1 MRTIR
6 ATLFALLAAP
16 VLAALCAPSQAQE
29 QSWETQ
35 FLLIA
40 NPCLVS
46 EAPNKL
52 ALCQQANTDLLARAA
67 SYPGPLPK
75 HEDNVYRAMRAML
88 AIHIAAEM
96 GKADGVRSQR
106 SCVAIEQG
114 WSDASVIDTQY
125 SPQRAADLQS
135 IRSDVLRAARLCR
148 QEFGKMP
155 SWAPD
160 LPAS

>member
-1 MRTIR
+1 MRIVGIAAA
-6 ATLFALLAAP
+6 ATLIALGPAH
-16 VLAALCAPSQAQE
+16 AQE

-46 EAPNKL
+46 DAPNKL

-67 SYPGPLPK
+67 SYVGPLPK

-114 WSDASVIDTQY
+114 WSDASLIDTQY

-135 IRSDVLRAARLCR
+135 IRSDMLRAARVCR

-155 SWAPD
+155 AWAPD
-160 LPAS
+160 LPAN

>member
-1 MRTIR
+1 MRAITI
-6 ATLFALLAAP
+6 AAFLLLPASFGPPAL
-16 VLAALCAPSQAQE
+16 AQE

-52 ALCQQANTDLLARAA
+52 VLCQQANTDLVTRAA
-67 SYPGPLPK
+67 SYPGSLPR

-114 WSDASVIDTQY
+114 WSDASLIDTQY

-135 IRSDVLRAARLCR
+135 IRSDMLKVTRVCR

-155 SWAPD
+155 AWAPD
-160 LPAS
+160 LPAN

>member
-1 MRTIR
+1 MRRTIS
-6 ATLFALLAAP
+6 ATLFALLAAQ
-16 VLAALCAPSQAQE
+16 AAPALAQE

-52 ALCQQANTDLLARAA
+52 ALCQQANTDLLNKAA
-67 SYPGPLPK
+67 SYTGPQPA
-75 HEDNVYRAMRAML
+75 HENNVYRAMRALL
-88 AIHIAAEM
+88 AIHIASEM

-125 SPQRAADLQS
+125 SPQRAADMQS
-135 IRSDVLRAARLCR
+135 IRSDMLRAVRVCR

-155 SWAPD
+155 AWAPD
-160 LPAS
+160 LPAN

>member
-1 MRTIR
+1 MRRTIS
-6 ATLFALLAAP
+6 ATLFAILAAQGAP
-16 VLAALCAPSQAQE
+16 ALAQE

-40 NPCLVS
+40 NPCLVT

-52 ALCQQANTDLLARAA
+52 QICQQANTDLLAKAA
-67 SYPGPLPK
+67 SYVGPLPK

-88 AIHIAAEM
+88 AIHIASEM

-106 SCVAIEQG
+106 SCVVIEQG

-135 IRSDVLRAARLCR
+135 IRSDMLRAARVCR

-155 SWAPD
+155 SYAPD
-160 LPAS
+160 LPAN